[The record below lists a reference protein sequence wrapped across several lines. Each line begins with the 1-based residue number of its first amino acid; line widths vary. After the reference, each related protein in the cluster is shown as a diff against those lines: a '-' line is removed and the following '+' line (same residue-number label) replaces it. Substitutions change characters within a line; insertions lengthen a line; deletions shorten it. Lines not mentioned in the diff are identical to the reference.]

1 MTEIKIMIQDN
12 LYKKTTYFSKLY
24 NSNII
29 RPDIQRDEV
38 EEHIFEILEYIV
50 EYYNKIGNKS
60 LYAIPYLGEIHL
72 ARIKSDSQ
80 TNLVDTPMYCIDGQ
94 HRLEAM
100 RNFYE
105 KVIKPESKD
114 FLVSYTMF
122 ESNNMEEIEKR
133 FKNVN
138 TNKPL
143 PSWKKDD
150 DRSLILQEVK
160 KYFLEKYKDHI
171 KKSIKPQFPNI
182 HRDRMIE
189 HLESLDNFKKIK
201 NTSDYIKQI
210 EEINESLKKIYPKRA
225 MKANTKQGL
234 MLGLIM
240 NIPKKHISPRLRNQV
255 WRKMNPNKL
264 IGECT
269 ICKKSIDRDNDQWHC
284 SHIKSEFNG
293 GHTTLENLIPCC
305 PNCNLQMGIQDA
317 NEYSR
322 IKYNRELPN
331 IC

>member
-38 EEHIFEILEYIV
+38 EEHIFEILEYIID
-50 EYYNKIGNKS
+50 YYNKIGNKS

-72 ARIKSDSQ
+72 ARIKNDAQ

-171 KKSIKPQFPNI
+171 KNSI
-182 HRDRMIE
+182 
-189 HLESLDNFKKIK
+189 
-201 NTSDYIKQI
+201 
-210 EEINESLKKIYPKRA
+210 
-225 MKANTKQGL
+225 
-234 MLGLIM
+234 
-240 NIPKKHISPRLRNQV
+240 
-255 WRKMNPNKL
+255 
-264 IGECT
+264 
-269 ICKKSIDRDNDQWHC
+269 
-284 SHIKSEFNG
+284 
-293 GHTTLENLIPCC
+293 
-305 PNCNLQMGIQDA
+305 
-317 NEYSR
+317 
-322 IKYNRELPN
+322 
-331 IC
+331 